1 MNAWIVVSKDG
12 FEENN
17 QNRYTDFVHQI
28 EKLGGLVE
36 GRVTRDDLVQLYLV
50 LHRLKRI
57 V

>member
-1 MNAWIVVSKDG
+1 MNTWIIVTKDG

-17 QNRYTDFVHQI
+17 QNRYLDFVHQI

-57 V
+57 A